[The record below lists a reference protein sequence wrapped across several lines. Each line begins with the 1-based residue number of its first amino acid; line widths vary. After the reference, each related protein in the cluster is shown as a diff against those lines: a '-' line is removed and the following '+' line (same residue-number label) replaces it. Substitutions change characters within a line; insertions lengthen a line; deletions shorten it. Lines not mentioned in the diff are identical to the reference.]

1 MKRVNFCEQT
11 QVYYPFM
18 HGEVHWIQKEPLTSE
33 EDMSKRCSRFQ
44 KLRPEMKSTLRL
56 SHTLRKAAY
65 SDMKKQQREER
76 LQSANAAWQDM
87 DTDTQFVVLEK
98 VTNVLFLQIKKITIN
113 ICLLLDSQCFQSNVQ

>member
-65 SDMKKQQREER
+65 SDMKNNKEKNVCKALMQRGKIWTR
-76 LQSANAAWQDM
+76 TPSL
-87 DTDTQFVVLEK
+87 
-98 VTNVLFLQIKKITIN
+98 LFLKK
-113 ICLLLDSQCFQSNVQ
+113 SPMFYFYK